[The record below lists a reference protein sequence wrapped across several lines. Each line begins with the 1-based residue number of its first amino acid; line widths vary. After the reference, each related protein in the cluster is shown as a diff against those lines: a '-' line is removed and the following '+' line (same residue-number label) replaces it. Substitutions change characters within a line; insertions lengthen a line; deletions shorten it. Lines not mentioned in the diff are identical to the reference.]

1 MKSKE
6 APLSEIKASIMS
18 TAVSM
23 RGEESIFS
31 TRFFTSEK
39 NLTGFDTIILTE
51 EDLPKVEI
59 EDLD

>member
-1 MKSKE
+1 
-6 APLSEIKASIMS
+6 MS

-23 RGEESIFS
+23 RGEESIVS

-39 NLTGFDTIILTE
+39 YLTGYDTIILTE